1 MNTPRKST
9 MRAAHVVA
17 RGLQLAEKRAAHSVL
32 AFQTS
37 KPLRHS
43 SQQLLLTR
51 YASSSASVAN
61 DKPED
66 AHKYAWAVTDIA
78 PPSPG
83 RGIVGRSAN
92 FDVTERQDQYKRW
105 EWLLKL
111 LGFMNEDDRLYRHSL
126 RVLQSCMIKTALPEF
141 YQALHLMP
149 DFRAQ
154 QALLMAHVWIV
165 HRRLSHD
172 GDEGKIMQEVIF
184 DRLWEETVVRIR
196 FMNVSELTVNK
207 HLAEVQQQCFN
218 ACIAYDRGLKEGQ
231 AMLQNAVAKHLLD
244 DETPT
249 GQRIAT
255 SLAEYMKR
263 ELKNLEKVDS
273 KYIMEGTIPWGP
285 HPSVKIV
292 TAADEED
299 QDEYTLI
306 GQQFGNWRTALDN
319 RGKLYYWN
327 LTTRMSSWER
337 PTGDKLSEGFK
348 TETK

>member
-1 MNTPRKST
+1 M
-9 MRAAHVVA
+9 A

-32 AFQTS
+32 AYQTS
-37 KPLRHS
+37 SKSLRYS

-51 YASSSASVAN
+51 YASSSASAAN
-61 DKPED
+61 ATPAAKSDD
-66 AHKYAWAVTDIA
+66 AHKYAWAVTDMA

-92 FDVTERQDQYKRW
+92 FDVTERQDQYNRW

-111 LGFMNEDDRLYRHSL
+111 LGFMNEDDRLYRQSL

-141 YQALHLMP
+141 YHALHLTP
-149 DFRAQ
+149 NFRAQ

-165 HRRLSHD
+165 HRRLSQD

-231 AMLQNAVAKHLLD
+231 ATLQNAVAKHLLD
-244 DETPT
+244 DETPA

-255 SLAEYMKR
+255 SVAEYMKR

-285 HPSVKIV
+285 HPSVAAGAKIV
-292 TAADEED
+292 TAADEDD

-337 PTGDKLSEGFK
+337 PTGDKLDDGLKS
-348 TETK
+348 ETK